1 MAATTLID
9 NAVTVTSRHN
19 DSDAT
24 ASEAATAFV
33 SRDDATRADRSPKPI
48 PETGDRI
55 MVEHPQSGGES
66 PLPGMCQESLSRLRH
81 APVKRGRSE
90 AR

>member
-24 ASEAATAFV
+24 ASEAATAFDN
-33 SRDDATRADRSPKPI
+33 RADAMRADRIPKPV

-55 MVEHPQSGGES
+55 MVVNPQIGRRITMARIS
-66 PLPGMCQESLSRLRH
+66 QESLSRLRH
-81 APVKRGRSE
+81 ARAKRGGSG
-90 AR
+90 AK